1 MSKSKTLGE
10 TVVKSVRLELEMD
23 RMLIDLAALE
33 TIRTGK
39 NVTQMDLIRMAIDYT
54 FTDNERLRE
63 CFRRTRHSAN
73 TRFK

>member
-10 TVVKSVRLELEMD
+10 TVVKSVRLEIEMD
-23 RMLIDLAALE
+23 RMLVDLAALE

-39 NVTQMDLIRMAIDYT
+39 QVTQMDLIRMAIDYT

-63 CFRRTRHSAN
+63 CFRRTRMTSN